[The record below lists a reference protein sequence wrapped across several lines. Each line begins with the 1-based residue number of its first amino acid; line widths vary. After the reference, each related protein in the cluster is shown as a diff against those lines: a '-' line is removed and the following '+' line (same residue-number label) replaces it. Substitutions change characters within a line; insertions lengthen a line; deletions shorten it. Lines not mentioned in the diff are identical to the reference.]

1 MACGGVKL
9 CIEQKSACEVN
20 EQKRQFLRAVH
31 PGLKKI
37 FGQAED
43 LVNEVAT
50 DTISGNTCIVDSSG
64 GVVFGFPCT
73 DASLLNIRARSDSN
87 RRCIST
93 KSKRTGKVFD
103 DIVKHLAARGA
114 DNRWFIAENGLALD
128 QAPKAKDCK
137 DKGKVNQWLQ
147 LFVSSVVRVRD

>member
-1 MACGGVKL
+1 MK
-9 CIEQKSACEVN
+9 
-20 EQKRQFLRAVH
+20 EQKRQLLRAVH

-73 DASLLNIRARSDSN
+73 DASLLNIQARSDSN

-114 DNRWFIAENGLALD
+114 DNRAFIAENVLALVR
-128 QAPKAKDCK
+128 APKAKGGK
-137 DKGKVNQWLQ
+137 DNGKVNECFL
-147 LFVSSVVRVRD
+147 LFDSSVVRVSV